1 MESMDFLFLKRAT
14 LLPLLMSC
22 ITLSGQDIN
31 NPPDSLKKDAVNI
44 FIDCNHCD
52 MNFIRNEIP
61 YVNYVRD
68 VKEADVYIL
77 ETSQSTGSGGNQYT
91 FYFYGQDQYS
101 SMADTLV
108 YNSWPDN
115 TSDITREGRTQ
126 MLRMGLM
133 RYVAKTPLYNQ
144 VQIDSKISAN
154 EEEVIGKWNYWV
166 FEIDFDPNFEIEES
180 RKEIVWENSLLASR
194 ITPEWKMEF
203 EFDQEF
209 SETKIIDEGDTE
221 IFFKRYWSQNNLIV
235 KSLTEHWSAGLRF
248 DLTSSSYRNIE
259 KSFDFTPAVEYN
271 IFPYSESTRRQLR
284 VLYSAGYSYNDYIDT
299 TIYGM
304 MKENL
309 WEQQIDIAFRVQQKW
324 GSINLSLEAS
334 NYLHDFSKNRIELDA
349 SVRIRLLKGLSLQI
363 RGSAAAIHNQ
373 IYLAK
378 GDLSDADVLLEL
390 QEMQTEYSFDGGVG
404 FVYTFGSIYNN
415 IVNPRFGY

>member
-1 MESMDFLFLKRAT
+1 MPLRQENKPILLLIFLFLCAGVA
-14 LLPLLMSC
+14 
-22 ITLSGQDIN
+22 GQERGTQS
-31 NPPDSLKKDAVNI
+31 DSLKANAINI

-52 MNFIRNEIP
+52 MNFIRHEIP

-77 ETSQSTGSGGNQYT
+77 ETRQSTGSGGDRYT
-91 FYFYGQDQYS
+91 FYFYGQAKYA

-108 YNSWPDN
+108 YNSGPDN
-115 TSDITREGRTQ
+115 TNDITREGRTQ

-133 RYVAKTPLYNQ
+133 TYVAKTPLYDQ
-144 VQIDSKISAN
+144 VRIDSKISS
-154 EEEVIGKWNYWV
+154 EEDEVIDRWNSWV

-180 RKEIVWENSLLASR
+180 RKEIVWENSLMASR

-209 SETKIIDEGDTE
+209 SETKIIDDGESET
-221 IFFKRYWSQNNLIV
+221 FFKRYWSQNNLIV
-235 KSLTEHWSAGLRF
+235 KSLNEHWSAGLRF
-248 DLTSSSYRNIE
+248 DLTSSSYRNIK
-259 KSFDFTPAVEYN
+259 KSFDFTPAIEYN

-284 VLYSAGYSYNDYIDT
+284 VLYSIGYSYNDYIDT
-299 TIYGM
+299 TIFGM
-304 MKENL
+304 VEENL

-324 GSINLSLEAS
+324 GSVNLSLEAS
-334 NYLHDFSKNRIELDA
+334 NFLHDFSKNRIELDA

-373 IYLAK
+373 LYLAK
-378 GDLSDADVLLEL
+378 GDLSSADVLLEL

-415 IVNPRFGY
+415 IVNPRFGN